1 MKTDGLKRLLSYPS
15 RLRRSRGFGVHSPF
29 AYSFITKVLREKEA
43 QYYAYGEIDAFCPRA
58 RKATFNEIFA
68 GKDISIP
75 EAHLI
80 FRILCHFNPSHV
92 LEVGHG
98 HEVTNV
104 ILSRAVPRAEVRNWD
119 HSLTPQIPDGEGIE
133 PFVLIN
139 QFTMTNYQELADDIF
154 AQMRRR
160 DIVLVVRNI
169 RHLAPARTLWDN
181 LIDFKEF
188 GMAFT
193 DGYTG
198 IFVGRRALPFQI
210 YDIVL

>member
-1 MKTDGLKRLLSYPS
+1 MNRSVKRLLTYPA
-15 RLRRSRGFGVHSPF
+15 RLRRSLGFGVHSPF

-43 QYYAYGEIDAFCPRA
+43 QYYAYGEIAAFCPRA

-80 FRILCHFNPSHV
+80 FRVLCHFNPSYV

-104 ILSRAVPRAEVRNWD
+104 ILSRAVPRATVYSWD
-119 HSLTPQIPDGEGIE
+119 HSLTPRIPEGEGIE
-133 PFVLIN
+133 PFVLVN
-139 QFTMTNYQELADDIF
+139 QLAMTSLDNLTDDIF
-154 AQMRRR
+154 TQLHRR
-160 DIVLVVRNI
+160 DCVFVIRNI
-169 RHLAPARTLWDN
+169 RFLEPARAIWEKL
-181 LIDFKEF
+181 LGFKEF

-193 DGYTG
+193 DGYMG
-198 IFVGRRALPFQI
+198 IFVGRRSLPFQV
-210 YDIVL
+210 YDIIF